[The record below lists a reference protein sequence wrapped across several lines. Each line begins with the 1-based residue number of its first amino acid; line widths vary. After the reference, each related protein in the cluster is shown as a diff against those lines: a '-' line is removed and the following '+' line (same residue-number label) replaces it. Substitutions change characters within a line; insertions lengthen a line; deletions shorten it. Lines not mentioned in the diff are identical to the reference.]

1 MDYLSRDGVVQSL
14 DLATTA
20 KRKFI
25 ETFRDLVLAPRR
37 LRYKLQFTG
46 PTGANAV
53 EAAIKLAR
61 QWTKRTNVIAFT
73 HGYHGHSLG
82 ALAATAARK

>member
-1 MDYLSRDGVVQSL
+1 MDYLSRDDIVHSP

-25 ETFRDLVLAPRR
+25 GTFRDLVLALRR
-37 LRYKLQFTG
+37 LRYKLQFTA

-53 EAAIKLAR
+53 EAVIKLAR
-61 QWTKRTNVIAFT
+61 QVTKPTNVIAFAF
-73 HGYHGHSLG
+73 G
-82 ALAATAARK
+82 